1 METNGLILAESA
13 AIVEYILA
21 KFGNGRLQH
30 GPDHPGFAPY
40 LYWFHFA
47 NGNLQPVIMRALTA
61 GRCGLAN
68 DHPTIKATQE
78 RLAKVL
84 ALMNDHLSRNACL
97 AGDAFTAADIMTVFS
112 LTTMCLFYPID
123 LAPYPAI
130 RTYLQR
136 MGERPAYR
144 RAMAKGDPDLTPML
158 A

>member
-1 METNGLILAESA
+1 
-13 AIVEYILA
+13 
-21 KFGNGRLQH
+21 
-30 GPDHPGFAPY
+30 
-40 LYWFHFA
+40 
-47 NGNLQPVIMRALTA
+47 
-61 GRCGLAN
+61 
-68 DHPTIKATQE
+68 
-78 RLAKVL
+78 
-84 ALMNDHLSRNACL
+84 MNDHLSRNACL

-112 LTTMCLFYPID
+112 LTTMRLFYPID